1 MKMKRNEEDEIQVL
15 DYNAKVSLEMDNYHY
30 LSSGCLIVTMPVSI

>member
-1 MKMKRNEEDEIQVL
+1 MKRNEEDEIQVL
-15 DYNAKVSLEMDNYHY
+15 GTTTPKSLLEMDNYHY